1 MDIGRDWASSGFDA
15 YALAPVVP
23 PGAHPSRLNP
33 RANTGIWAFS
43 RGALSSTMTWLP
55 WYDEVT
61 SRPPDPAVSVDPQ
74 RITSVSNIQRGV
86 HAAEERLPHLG
97 REIRRLAFADPAFR
111 DLCYDLAE
119 AQAAAERWA
128 KSSSGAALSRCA
140 EFEQMAAELADE
152 IASAVRSAAASG
164 RPSTTRR

>member
-23 PGAHPSRLNP
+23 PEAHPSRLNP
-33 RANTGIWAFS
+33 RANTGIRAFS
-43 RGALSSTMTWLP
+43 RGAPSSTMTWP
-55 WYDEVT
+55 SQYDHVT
-61 SRPPDPAVSVDPQ
+61 SRPADPAVSVDPR
-74 RITSVSNIQRGV
+74 RITSMSNIQRGV
-86 HAAEERLPHLG
+86 HAAEEKLPHLG

-128 KSSSGAALSRCA
+128 KYSSIAASSRRA

-152 IASAVRSAAASG
+152 IASAVHSAAASG
-164 RPSTTRR
+164 RPTTRR